1 MGSLLFLSACQQED
15 RRIVDKL
22 NDASYAYHYR
32 NLDSTWVNA
41 NRADSLS
48 CNYDAGRA
56 EALNNKVFVCLARM
70 EYDDAARLL
79 SQIQDTTDNQLELLV
94 ADIQQMRLCQR
105 KSSNREYY
113 DHRER
118 ANARLNRITEE
129 QNQLSERQKRRLVYA
144 QSEFAIVN
152 STYYYYVGLDRLS
165 KSTFKKIEEIGE
177 LQHDSAQY
185 LNYLYN
191 IGAGGIVEAKTQE
204 EVMKKEFD
212 CLVKCL
218 AMAVEGKYD
227 FFIANALEALSEHL
241 QDEEQ
246 QQLLIDY
253 SPASFVFLNP
263 ESLPANLLAGNLAEQ
278 SLRIFTDYGD
288 TYQIAGAERTL
299 ASCYTA
305 IGDYYSALQHLEY
318 AIADSAINQAPD
330 LVASIREKMS
340 IAYSAIDDKQSSDY
354 NRNIY
359 LDMQEQTRQDRY
371 FEARA
376 DQLDRESA
384 VLSEMM
390 VAIIVAIVLL
400 VFLLWL
406 FNHLYRR
413 KISAGNLDTLLNPLR
428 EWKQR
433 NEQETKDLQSRY
445 DDIVCQ
451 REEYKAKMS
460 EGERRLLEARAKVQ
474 LVYGVSPLI
483 DRINHEVEALETRNE
498 TNKQKAERREYI
510 SELAQQINVTNAVLT
525 KWIEL
530 RKGSLSLHIE
540 SFAVEDVF
548 NIVAKGKSAFKMK
561 GVDLSVEDTDLVVK
575 ADRVLTLF
583 MINTLADNARKAIE
597 GEGRVTISANE
608 LDDMVE
614 ISVADNGCGIDNDRL
629 PHVFDHKISDGH
641 GFGLVNC
648 KGIIERYRKTSRTF
662 ANCSIDVESEKGR
675 GARFFFRL
683 PKGVARISN
692 GVTKL
697 VTCMVIMLSMAVN
710 AYSQQDLLQAK
721 AFADSAYFSNI
732 AGTYHR
738 TLAFA
743 DSCRMYLNR
752 HYFSVCPNG
761 KNPLLAGG
769 NTEVLAPE
777 IKWYCDS
784 ISSDYGTILDVRNET
799 AVAALALHDWATYN
813 YNNKIY
819 VKLFNEMSA
828 DSTLPNYCRTMLI
841 ARTNKTIALIMLVVV
856 LLMILPA
863 YYLLYYRHRLAYRAY
878 VARID
883 EINAILQMPIPANEK
898 LEKITP
904 LASGDYP
911 PSLANIVSQ
920 IIEELKTAANFSEQ
934 KLKELDAAEDDCRK
948 AEYESNNL
956 HVCNSVADNCLSSLK
971 HETMYYPSRILQLVD
986 TEDISQLKE
995 LVDYYRSLYQILS
1008 LQALR
1013 QVERIKPKVSPLDFH
1028 GYKVIANENMLRLMM
1043 DILKRQNNRQLPIIN
1058 VEPLGNNYLKVIVT
1072 MTGITLSDRQSLNIF
1087 APSEANIPYLLC
1099 RQIMR
1104 DLSETTNRRACGMSA
1119 RIVDDKLTIVITMPR
1134 LGIVGDV

>member
-1 MGSLLFLSACQQED
+1 MGSLLFLSACQHGD

-22 NDASYAYHYR
+22 NDNSYAYHYR

-41 NRADSLS
+41 SRADSLS
-48 CNYDAGRA
+48 SDYDAGRA

-70 EYDDAARLL
+70 EYDEAARLL

-105 KSSNREYY
+105 KSNNREYY

-118 ANARLNRITEE
+118 ANARLNRIIEE
-129 QNQLSERQKRRLVYA
+129 QDELSERQKRRLVYA

-165 KSTFKKIEEIGE
+165 KASFKKIDEIGE

-191 IGAGGIVEAKTQE
+191 IGAGGIVEAKTQDD
-204 EVMKKEFD
+204 VVKKEFD
-212 CLVKCL
+212 CLIKCL
-218 AMAVEGKYD
+218 AMAVEGKYS
-227 FFIANALEALSEHL
+227 FFVANALEALSEHL
-241 QDEEQ
+241 QDDEQ
-246 QQLLIDY
+246 RQLLMDY

-278 SLRIFTDYGD
+278 SLNIFADYGD

-376 DQLDRESA
+376 DQLDKESA

-406 FNHLYRR
+406 FNYLYRR
-413 KISAGNLDTLLNPLR
+413 RMSASNLDLLLNPLR

-433 NEQETKDLQSRY
+433 NEQETKDLQSKY
-445 DDIVCQ
+445 DDIICQ
-451 REEYKAKMS
+451 REEYQAKIS

-483 DRINHEVEALETRNE
+483 DRINHEVEALQSRNE
-498 TNKQKAERREYI
+498 SDEKKAERREYI
-510 SELAQQINVTNAVLT
+510 SELANQINATNAVLT

-540 SFAVEDVF
+540 SFAVSDVF

-561 GVDLSVEDTDLVVK
+561 GVELLVEDTDLVVK

-597 GEGRVTISANE
+597 GEGRVAISAK
-608 LDDMVE
+608 DIGDMVE
-614 ISVADNGCGIDNDRL
+614 ISVADNGCGIDQDKL

-648 KGIIERYRKTSRTF
+648 KGIIERYRKTSRAF
-662 ANCSIDVESEKGR
+662 ANCDINVESEKGR
-675 GARFFFRL
+675 GSRFFFRL
-683 PKGVARISN
+683 PKGLAKVI
-692 GVTKL
+692 
-697 VTCMVIMLSMAVN
+697 TCIVMLLSMAVN
-710 AYSQQDLLQAK
+710 AYSQQNLLQAK

-732 AGTYHR
+732 AGTYSR

-743 DSCRMYLNR
+743 DSCRKYLNR
-752 HYFSVCPNG
+752 HYFSVYPHG
-761 KNPLLAGG
+761 KYPLLAGG
-769 NTEVLAPE
+769 NTELLAPE
-777 IKWYCDS
+777 IKWYRDS
-784 ISSDYGTILDVRNET
+784 VPSDYNTILDVRNET

-863 YYLLYYRHRLAYRAY
+863 YYLLYYRHRLAYRAC

-883 EINAILQMPIPANEK
+883 EINGILQMPISANEK
-898 LEKITP
+898 LSKITP
-904 LASGDYP
+904 LACGDYP

-920 IIEELKTAANFSEQ
+920 IIDELKSAAEFSEQ
-934 KLKELDAAEDDCRK
+934 KLNELNAAEDECRK

-986 TEDISQLKE
+986 TEDVSQLEE

-1013 QVERIKPKVSPLDFH
+1013 QVERIKPKVMPLDFH
-1028 GYKVIANENMLRLMM
+1028 GYKVIANENMLRLLME
-1043 DILKRQNNRQLPIIN
+1043 ILKKQNNKQSPTIS
-1058 VEPLGNNYLKVIVT
+1058 VEPLGDNYLKVTAT
-1072 MTGITLSDRQSLNIF
+1072 MTNIATSEPSINLF

-1104 DLSETTNRRACGMSA
+1104 DLSETTNRRACGISA
-1119 RIVDDKLTIVITMPR
+1119 RIVDGKVAIEIVMPR
-1134 LGIVGDV
+1134 VRG

>member
-1 MGSLLFLSACQQED
+1 MGSLLFLSACQHGD

-22 NDASYAYHYR
+22 NNVSYAYHYR
-32 NLDSTWVNA
+32 NLDSTWIYA

-48 CNYDAGRA
+48 SDYDAGRA
-56 EALNNKVFVCLARM
+56 EALNNKAFVCLARM
-70 EYDDAARLL
+70 EYDEATRLL
-79 SQIQDTTDNQLELLV
+79 AQIQDTTDNQLELLV

-105 KSSNREYY
+105 KSNNREYY
-113 DHRER
+113 DHSER
-118 ANARLNRITEE
+118 ANSRLNRIIEDQDE
-129 QNQLSERQKRRLVYA
+129 LSDRQKRRLVYA
-144 QSEFAIVN
+144 QSELAIVN

-165 KSTFKKIEEIGE
+165 KASFKKIDEIGE

-191 IGAGGIVEAKTQE
+191 IGAGGIVEAKTQD
-204 EVMKKEFD
+204 EVVKREFD
-212 CLVKCL
+212 CLIKCL

-241 QDEEQ
+241 QDDSQ
-246 QQLLIDY
+246 RLLLMDY

-263 ESLPANLLAGNLAEQ
+263 ESLPTNLLAGNLAEQ
-278 SLRIFTDYGD
+278 SLNIFSDYGD

-299 ASCYTA
+299 ASCYMA

-340 IAYSAIDDKQSSDY
+340 IAYSAIDDKQASDY

-376 DQLDRESA
+376 DQLDKESA
-384 VLSEMM
+384 VLSEIV

-406 FNHLYRR
+406 FNHLYRQ
-413 KISAGNLDTLLNPLR
+413 KMSAGNLDALLNPLR
-428 EWKQR
+428 EWKQQ
-433 NEQETKDLQSRY
+433 NEQEIKDLQSKY
-445 DDIVCQ
+445 DDVICNK
-451 REEYKAKMS
+451 EEHQAKINA
-460 EGERRLLEARAKVQ
+460 GERQLLEARAKVQ

-483 DRINHEVEALETRNE
+483 DRISHEVKALETRNE
-498 TNKQKAERREYI
+498 SDEKRAERREYI
-510 SELAQQINVTNAVLT
+510 AELASQINATNAVLT

-530 RKGSLSLHIE
+530 RKGILSLHIE

-561 GVDLSVEDTDLVVK
+561 GVELCVEETNLVVK
-575 ADRVLTLF
+575 ADRVLTMF

-597 GEGRVTISANE
+597 GEGKVDIYAKDLGN
-608 LDDMVE
+608 MVE
-614 ISVADNGCGIDNDRL
+614 ISVADNGCGIEQDQL
-629 PHVFDHKISDGH
+629 PQVFAHKISDGH

-648 KGIIERYRKTSRTF
+648 KGIIERYRKTSRAF

-675 GARFFFRL
+675 GSRFFFRL
-683 PKGVARISN
+683 PKGVVR
-692 GVTKL
+692 V
-697 VTCMVIMLSMAVN
+697 VMVIVMLLSMVVSGN
-710 AYSQQDLLQAK
+710 AQQDLLRAK

-732 AGTYHR
+732 AGTYSR
-738 TLAFA
+738 TLVFA
-743 DSCRMYLNR
+743 DSCRKYLNR
-752 HYFSVCPNG
+752 YYFSVCPKG
-761 KNPLLAGG
+761 KYPLLAGG
-769 NTEVLAPE
+769 NTELLAPE
-777 IKWYCDS
+777 IRWYSDS
-784 ISSDYGTILDVRNET
+784 VPSDYNTILDVRNET
-799 AVAALALHDWATYN
+799 AVAALALHDWTTYN

-828 DSTLPNYCRTMLI
+828 DSTLPSYCRTMLI

-863 YYLLYYRHRLAYRAY
+863 YYLLYYRHRLAYRAC

-883 EINAILQMPIPANEK
+883 EINGILQMSKPANDK
-898 LEKITP
+898 LIKITP
-904 LASGDYP
+904 LATGDYP
-911 PSLANIVSQ
+911 PSLSNIVRQ
-920 IIEELKTAANFSEQ
+920 IIDELKTAADFSEQ
-934 KLKELDAAEDDCRK
+934 KQKELDTAEDDCRK

-956 HVCNSVADNCLSSLK
+956 HVCNSVVDNCLSSLK

-986 TEDISQLKE
+986 TEDIAQLEE

-1013 QVERIKPKVSPLDFH
+1013 EVERIKPKVSPIDFY
-1028 GYKVIANENMLRLMM
+1028 GYKMIANENMLSLLME
-1043 DILKRQNNRQLPIIN
+1043 ILKKQNNRQMPTVSI
-1058 VEPLGNNYLKVIVT
+1058 EPFGDMYVKVTATMTNVT
-1072 MTGITLSDRQSLNIF
+1072 MSEQQVANIF
-1087 APSEANIPYLLC
+1087 TPSESNIPYLLC

-1104 DLSETTNRRACGMSA
+1104 DLSEATNRRACGISA
-1119 RIVDDKLTIVITMPR
+1119 KIDEGKVAIVITMPKYR
-1134 LGIVGDV
+1134 TGITS

>member
-1 MGSLLFLSACQQED
+1 LLCMGSLLFLSACQHGD
-15 RRIVDKL
+15 RRMVDRL
-22 NDASYAYHYR
+22 NDTSYAYHYR
-32 NLDSTWVNA
+32 NLDSTWA
-41 NRADSLS
+41 DAQRADSLAAD
-48 CNYDAGRA
+48 YDAGRA
-56 EALNNKVFVCLARM
+56 EALNNKAFVCLARM
-70 EYDDAARLL
+70 EYDRAARLL
-79 SQIQDTTDNQLELLV
+79 AQIQDTTDNQLELLV

-105 KSSNREYY
+105 RSSNREYY

-118 ANARLNRITEE
+118 ANSRLNRIIEE
-129 QNQLSERQKRRLVYA
+129 QHELTERQRRRLVYA

-165 KSTFKKIEEIGE
+165 KASFRRIDEIGE
-177 LQHDSAQY
+177 LQHDTAQY

-191 IGAGGIVEAKTQE
+191 IGAGGIVEAKTQD
-204 EVMKKEFD
+204 EVAKREFD
-212 CLVKCL
+212 CLIKCL
-218 AMAVEGKYD
+218 AMAVEGRYS
-227 FFIANALEALSEHL
+227 FFVANALEALSEHL
-241 QDEEQ
+241 RDDRQRQ
-246 QQLLIDY
+246 MLMDY

-263 ESLPANLLAGNLAEQ
+263 EGLPANLLAGNLAEQ
-278 SLRIFTDYGD
+278 SLNIFADYGD

-299 ASCYTA
+299 AACYTA
-305 IGDYYSALQHLEY
+305 IGDYSSALQHLEY

-354 NRNIY
+354 NRNVY

-376 DQLDRESA
+376 DQLNRESA

-413 KISAGNLDTLLNPLR
+413 RMSASNLDALLNPLR

-433 NEQETKDLQSRY
+433 NEQETRDLQSKY
-445 DDIVCQ
+445 DDTICQ
-451 REEYKAKMS
+451 CEEYRAKIAD
-460 EGERRLLEARAKVQ
+460 GERRLLEARAKVQ

-498 TNKQKAERREYI
+498 SDGQKAERREYI
-510 SELAQQINVTNAVLT
+510 AELANQINAANAVLT

-540 SFAVEDVF
+540 SFAAQDVF

-561 GVDLSVEDTDLVVK
+561 GVELVVEDTPLVVK

-597 GEGRVTISANE
+597 GEGRVVISAK
-608 LDDMVE
+608 DVDGMVE
-614 ISVADNGCGIDNDRL
+614 ISVADNGSGIVAEEL

-648 KGIIERYRKTSRTF
+648 RGIIERYRKTSRAF
-662 ANCSIDVESEKGR
+662 ANCAINVESERGR
-675 GARFFFRL
+675 GSRFFFRL
-683 PKGVARISN
+683 PKGMAKVI
-692 GVTKL
+692 
-697 VTCMVIMLSMAVN
+697 TCMVMLLSMAAN
-710 AYSQQDLLQAK
+710 AYSQHDMSQAK

-732 AGTYHR
+732 AGTYSR
-738 TLAFA
+738 TLDFA
-743 DSCRMYLNR
+743 DSCRRYLNR
-752 HYFSVCPNG
+752 HYRNVCPEG
-761 KNPLLAGG
+761 KCPLLSGG
-769 NTEVLAPE
+769 NTELLAPE
-777 IKWYCDS
+777 IKWYRDS
-784 ISSDYGTILDVRNET
+784 VPSDYTTIIDVRNET
-799 AVAALALHDWATYN
+799 AVAALALHDWATYD

-856 LLMILPA
+856 LMMILPA
-863 YYLLYYRHRLAYRAY
+863 YYLLYYRHRLAYRAS

-883 EINAILQMPIPANEK
+883 EINGILQMPIPASEK
-898 LEKITP
+898 LSKVAP

-911 PSLANIVSQ
+911 PSLAAIVSQ
-920 IIEELKTAANFSEQ
+920 IIEELKAAADFGERKRSE
-934 KLKELDAAEDDCRK
+934 LVAAEDDCRR

-986 TEDISQLKE
+986 TEDVSQLQE

-1013 QVERIKPKVSPLDFH
+1013 QVERIKPRVSPLDFH
-1028 GYKVIANENMLRLMM
+1028 GYKVIANDNMLRLMM
-1043 DILKRQNNRQLPIIN
+1043 DILKKQNNRRQPT
-1058 VEPLGNNYLKVIVT
+1058 VSVGPSGDNYLKVTAT
-1072 MTGITLSDRQSLNIF
+1072 MTNITVPEGQPINLF
-1087 APSEANIPYLLC
+1087 APSERNIPYLLC

-1104 DLSETTNRRACGMSA
+1104 DLSETTNRRACGIAA
-1119 RIVDDKLTIVITMPR
+1119 RVIDGKVAVEITMPTA
-1134 LGIVGDV
+1134 